1 MEWKIKRYKELTIE
15 EIYNILKVRCE
26 VFIVEQQCP
35 YQDCD
40 GKDER
45 AYHLF
50 LENNEDIIAY
60 LRILEKGVSYEEV
73 SIGRFLV
80 AKNYRKKGIAREML
94 TKGINFIEES
104 LNETSIRISGQVYL
118 KEFYESHGFKIVS
131 DIYLEDNIPH
141 VEMLYKKHK

>member
-1 MEWKIKRYKELTIE
+1 MEWKIKKFEDLTLG

-26 VFIVEQQCP
+26 VFVVEQQCS

-40 GKDER
+40 GKDKN

-50 LENNEDIIAY
+50 LENNGNIIAY
-60 LRILEKGVSYEEV
+60 LRILVKGVSYEEV

-80 AKNYRKKGIAREML
+80 AKEYRKKGIAREML
-94 TKGINFIEES
+94 VKGIKFIEES
-104 LNETSIRISGQVYL
+104 LNETSIRISGQEYL
-118 KEFYESHGFKIVS
+118 KDFYESHGFKIVS

-141 VEMLYKKHK
+141 VEMLYRKHK

>member
-1 MEWKIKRYKELTIE
+1 MEWKIKKFEDLTLG

-26 VFIVEQQCP
+26 VFVVEQQCS

-40 GKDER
+40 GKDKN

-50 LENNEDIIAY
+50 LENNGNIIAY
-60 LRILEKGVSYEEV
+60 LRILVKGVSYEEV

-80 AKNYRKKGIAREML
+80 SKEYRKKGIAREML
-94 TKGINFIEES
+94 VKGIKFIEES
-104 LNETSIRISGQVYL
+104 LNETSIRISGQEYL
-118 KEFYESHGFKIVS
+118 KDFYESHGFKIVS

-141 VEMLYKKHK
+141 VEMLYRKHK